1 VLIISL
7 LIRTPAFQQDR
18 HFLSQ
23 RSRAECEQCPDR
35 SVDETPWSE
44 FVVCRHGDNDALLQ
58 LSEPVLGSSDALAAL
73 RSLTFTN
80 AVRDW
85 KAHEL
90 VELIHSC
97 GANTGEWA
105 RWMRTR

>member
-1 VLIISL
+1 MRNRVLADAL
-7 LIRTPAFQQDR
+7 PLAF
-18 HFLSQ
+18 SG
-23 RSRAECEQCPDR
+23 
-35 SVDETPWSE
+35 TWSE
-44 FVVCRHGDNDALLQ
+44 FVVCRHADNDALLQ

-73 RSLTFTN
+73 QSLTFTN

-105 RWMRTR
+105 RWMRTRYF